1 MEQHTC
7 KRWEMPAINADLV
20 RAIAHE
26 WSLPRPI
33 AMVLAN
39 RGVAS
44 DEMEMFLRPRLQHLL
59 DPFKFP
65 DMKAAVERIWKA
77 IKAGERILVHGDYDA
92 DGVTST
98 VLITWVLEECGAL
111 VDCFLPNRLEDGY
124 GLTPESVERAR
135 TDGYHLLITVDCGIT
150 SCEATQIA
158 MDAGIDVIIT
168 DHHQPGEEIPN
179 ALAVINPR
187 LHPELTFVQGLAGV
201 GVAFKLCHGL
211 IKYGRENSIGGLHI
225 DLREGL
231 DLVALGTVA
240 DIVPLL
246 GENRILVRHGMKI
259 LSAQRRPGVRALCDL
274 VHLNDR
280 ITPEDITYRLA
291 PRLNAAG
298 RMSDPD
304 IALRLLRSRSIV
316 DAYPLADHLDR
327 YNRERQTF
335 EEKAYMSARLQVDGV
350 DIDERYSLIAKG
362 SNWHRGVIG
371 IVASRLTHEFHR
383 PTIVLTIDDDGSVHG
398 SGRSV
403 PGINLVDVLHG
414 CSDFLI
420 RYGGHPMATGLALE
434 IDALPEF
441 ERAFEES
448 VQIFCQRS
456 FDFTPTITLEGDAT
470 FHEIDDYFFEGLT
483 CLKPFGHSNQ
493 APVFRF
499 TQVAPERVMA
509 AGRDHSRG
517 TLIDKYGQ
525 TLSFIAFGRQPSSLP
540 PPPWTIAAIPEI
552 NIYRGTANPQLQI
565 VDIMQ
570 ST

>member
-304 IALRLLRSRSIV
+304 IALRL
-316 DAYPLADHLDR
+316 
-327 YNRERQTF
+327 
-335 EEKAYMSARLQVDGV
+335 G
-350 DIDERYSLIAKG
+350 YSETT
-362 SNWHRGVIG
+362 S
-371 IVASRLTHEFHR
+371 FHR
-383 PTIVLTIDDDGSVHG
+383 K
-398 SGRSV
+398 
-403 PGINLVDVLHG
+403 
-414 CSDFLI
+414 FKA
-420 RYGGHPMATGLALE
+420 ATGKT
-434 IDALPEF
+434 PG
-441 ERAFEES
+441 
-448 VQIFCQRS
+448 
-456 FDFTPTITLEGDAT
+456 DF
-470 FHEIDDYFFEGLT
+470 
-483 CLKPFGHSNQ
+483 
-493 APVFRF
+493 R
-499 TQVAPERVMA
+499 
-509 AGRDHSRG
+509 
-517 TLIDKYGQ
+517 
-525 TLSFIAFGRQPSSLP
+525 RQ
-540 PPPWTIAAIPEI
+540 
-552 NIYRGTANPQLQI
+552 
-565 VDIMQ
+565 
-570 ST
+570 